1 MLVKLAMSLHTLV
14 PQVANGTPQTQTYEL
29 QDVIDLIL
37 LTKEDEIHA
46 ALTERF
52 ATKGK
57 RCLRTG
63 QSPLDYLSMVCTTAD
78 NKRIQIS
85 MDDYRKR

>member
-1 MLVKLAMSLHTLV
+1 MTD
-14 PQVANGTPQTQTYEL
+14 
-29 QDVIDLIL
+29 QDAIDLIL

-57 RCLRTG
+57 RCLRTR

-85 MDDYRKR
+85 MDDYRKKVIESFDMTDCKPAATPIPRSYSKM